1 MPKPP
6 ILHSITKDNIKDGK
20 RVLEKEKIADGDKG
34 LTFMYLQKTDND
46 IYKVFGK
53 EIEKDKFE
61 VTVQKGDDKN
71 ATPDTYSIDKLIA
84 MVKKDKK
91 LAFVVDYLAK
101 RKKSN
106 MARSNGTAKKSK
118 SKGKAKKSK
127 SKGKAK
133 NSKSNGTAKKSKS
146 KEKAKN
152 SKSKGKA
159 KKSKSKGKVKKS
171 KSKGKAKK
179 SKSKS
184 KQNRGVKKSKSKP
197 EDEEK
202 SKSKKSKSKKSKSKK
217 SKK

>member
-1 MPKPP
+1 MGP

-84 MVKKDKK
+84 MVKKDEK

-106 MARSNGTAKKSK
+106 MARSNGTAKKSKSNGTAKKSK

-179 SKSKS
+179 SKSKG
-184 KQNRGVKKSKSKP
+184 KAKKSKSKG
-197 EDEEK
+197 K
-202 SKSKKSKSKKSKSKK
+202 
-217 SKK
+217 